1 MSLAKEINT
10 APSPLVNHL
19 NIEQYIGQHVSV
31 HGKCAGIKNGILT
44 LTVQTEPISVEIIVT
59 NCYVDI
65 PLNSN
70 VKILGNVASDKSIT
84 FDSYIK
90 LQDDFD
96 LNMVNEIIPIL
107 NHKDVAPMFF

>member
-10 APSPLVNHL
+10 APSPFVNHL

-31 HGKCAGIKNGILT
+31 HGKCGGIKNGILT
-44 LTVQTEPISVEIIVT
+44 LIVQTEPINVDVIVT
-59 NCYVDI
+59 NCNVDI
-65 PLNSN
+65 PLNSY
-70 VKILGNVASDKSIT
+70 VKIFGNIASDKSVT
-84 FDSYIK
+84 FESYIK